1 MTIVR
6 TLYRN
11 VTPKERLE
19 RAAVQCYAPGLV
31 AVNAILLTARLKTI
45 IVT

>member
-1 MTIVR
+1 MG
-6 TLYRN
+6 
-11 VTPKERLE
+11 
-19 RAAVQCYAPGLV
+19 AAKQCYAPDLV